1 MSAPRHALTVSAM
14 SPEPATSAPPEPRPG
29 WLAATRRAHEAYW
42 ADTISSLATPAA
54 LLVVRRYFDLI
65 DERDR
70 ALSAVRRQRHTTGS
84 TGQLVMHPSAGFLI
98 QLEQA
103 IGRLEAE
110 LGIGP
115 AARSR
120 LKLEA
125 ASTEDTLARLF
136 ARARQEESA

>member
-1 MSAPRHALTVSAM
+1 MSI
-14 SPEPATSAPPEPRPG
+14 TSTAVQPTSSPPEPRRS
-29 WLAATRRAHEAYW
+29 WLAATKRAHAAYW
-42 ADTISSLATPAA
+42 SDTISSLATPAA
-54 LLVVRRYFDLI
+54 RVVVRRYFDLL

-70 ALSAVRRQRHTTGS
+70 ALAAVRRQRHTHGS

-103 IGRLEAE
+103 IGKLENE

-136 ARARQEESA
+136 ARARREEP

>member
-1 MSAPRHALTVSAM
+1 MSAHQPAVAA
-14 SPEPATSAPPEPRPG
+14 SPTPPATHPEPRRS
-29 WLAATRRAHEAYW
+29 WLATTKDAHANYW
-42 ADTISSLATPAA
+42 ADTISSLATPAT
-54 LLVVRRYFDLI
+54 LVVVRRYFDLV

-70 ALSAVRRQRHTTGS
+70 ALRAVRRQRHTEGS
-84 TGQLVMHPSAGFLI
+84 TGQLVMHPSAGFLV

-103 IGRLEAE
+103 IGKLETE

-115 AARSR
+115 ASRSR

-136 ARARQEESA
+136 ARAQEAR